1 MKKIEKNLDI
11 IYEKYKNKIV
21 VNIYSDIAKDE
32 VIHHINKTNNNDTL
46 NFISNIFSYLEFLI
60 INLHNYI
67 IYSFPSILLKL
78 YRIQYIL
85 LITTLFFS
93 FVGTFENNSYIS
105 TNLIISAYF
114 PKTSSIVYFKSEDLK
129 EMKNNIKK
137 EKKNQKPKKKEEVSE
152 KKLDEKINSMNEDI
166 KNYIHTSGH
175 TKSTYI
181 NYEQKENI
189 ETTGNNSSEGEG
201 EIYLFFIIP
210 IKSFTFS
217 IISLSSLILFLKTE
231 FLLRLSRLF
240 IFNLACIFAVDNAI
254 KYLYDNSYFFAS
266 SFLLILLL
274 YLFKNLIDSI
284 YVLLKFRREDF
295 EIFSSD
301 LMAKNQRQFILKF
314 VILNILLIIATY
326 FSFVLYNLAMN
337 YFIFYLCLLTLIS
350 FLCNCL
356 EDLAPEELKPLKNIL
371 MFCCGLINLVISK
384 LLNSSYFSNT
394 IFEINSEEDNESEDN
409 DLNNISIIFISELF
423 TFFCFDYLKEF
434 IDEHTKSFYFH
445 KKFMK
450 VDYIMIFFLACS
462 IIICI
467 YSVEGDEINCFLL
480 AIYSCKLLM
489 HYFIG
494 IFKIKYIRILNG
506 IISTLFIFTHLY
518 FSTNI
523 EDIFSKFIP
532 FNKLKIKLFQNLFD
546 LLIISMVSYYELDT
560 HLYLYFSEKSLN
572 NDELKEL
579 PEAQVN
585 KILEFTSDNS
595 FKNLKIQIIHEN
607 YNKFRI
613 VNIITIF
620 FDIILNYFNICIIAF
635 FFLKNEINIFINII
649 YYVLIILFLLP
660 KYFILNNLRNSKEF
674 NYSFFISF
682 YFSLRLITIPFS
694 TSKLLY
700 ISFEI
705 SAMILIINYSISIH
719 RNTTMDIVIITYLFC
734 NYTKIN
740 RFFVCLDIITLYI
753 SPKVQ
758 NYLIDIKKK
767 YFKKNSKMNHDE
779 ENEFKNKLIVY
790 AFFTVFILL
799 IIQIYIFQNL
809 EKMVKLLENIS
820 IRMEFDNETNYY
832 YETTFVYYIINQIN
846 YFFKINLI
854 K

>member
-314 VILNILLIIATY
+314 VILNILL
-326 FSFVLYNLAMN
+326 
-337 YFIFYLCLLTLIS
+337 
-350 FLCNCL
+350 
-356 EDLAPEELKPLKNIL
+356 
-371 MFCCGLINLVISK
+371 
-384 LLNSSYFSNT
+384 FSN
-394 IFEINSEEDNESEDN
+394 
-409 DLNNISIIFISELF
+409 ELF
-423 TFFCFDYLKEF
+423 DILFM
-434 IDEHTKSFYFH
+434 SF
-445 KKFMK
+445 
-450 VDYIMIFFLACS
+450 
-462 IIICI
+462 
-467 YSVEGDEINCFLL
+467 N
-480 AIYSCKLLM
+480 
-489 HYFIG
+489 
-494 IFKIKYIRILNG
+494 
-506 IISTLFIFTHLY
+506 
-518 FSTNI
+518 
-523 EDIFSKFIP
+523 
-532 FNKLKIKLFQNLFD
+532 
-546 LLIISMVSYYELDT
+546 
-560 HLYLYFSEKSLN
+560 
-572 NDELKEL
+572 
-579 PEAQVN
+579 
-585 KILEFTSDNS
+585 
-595 FKNLKIQIIHEN
+595 
-607 YNKFRI
+607 
-613 VNIITIF
+613 
-620 FDIILNYFNICIIAF
+620 
-635 FFLKNEINIFINII
+635 INII
-649 YYVLIILFLLP
+649 F
-660 KYFILNNLRNSKEF
+660 
-674 NYSFFISF
+674 
-682 YFSLRLITIPFS
+682 
-694 TSKLLY
+694 
-700 ISFEI
+700 
-705 SAMILIINYSISIH
+705 M
-719 RNTTMDIVIITYLFC
+719 
-734 NYTKIN
+734 
-740 RFFVCLDIITLYI
+740 
-753 SPKVQ
+753 
-758 NYLIDIKKK
+758 
-767 YFKKNSKMNHDE
+767 
-779 ENEFKNKLIVY
+779 
-790 AFFTVFILL
+790 
-799 IIQIYIFQNL
+799 
-809 EKMVKLLENIS
+809 
-820 IRMEFDNETNYY
+820 
-832 YETTFVYYIINQIN
+832 
-846 YFFKINLI
+846 
-854 K
+854 

>member
-337 YFIFYLCLLTLIS
+337 YLIFYLCLLTLIS

-384 LLNSSYFSNT
+384 LLNPSYFSNT
-394 IFEINSEEDNESEDN
+394 IFDINSEEDNESEDN

-434 IDEHTKSFYFH
+434 IDEHIKAFYFH

-494 IFKIKYIRILNG
+494 IFKIKYIRILTG

-705 SAMILIINYSISIH
+705 STMILIINYSISIH

-767 YFKKNSKMNHDE
+767 YFTKNSKMNHDK

-820 IRMEFDNETNYY
+820 IRMEFDNETIYY